1 MALIFRQSHRAGV
14 LSPSAGLSAAAKTPR
29 PPGSCFSNPTW
40 VPQSSRPQLVLHRQ
54 GPQKATFKAQTS
66 ISGLDNVPLYFK
78 ARCNPSPVCHRTL
91 SLSSSTLEKTTPS
104 LLLIFLWETI
114 SQAVLGSLLNLFY
127 HSRCLLQTRGMDSSS
142 PTQKKNV
149 LDR

>member
-14 LSPSAGLSAAAKTPR
+14 LSPSAGLSAAAETPR
-29 PPGSCFSNPTW
+29 PLGSCFSNPKALGPCLSYTGK
-40 VPQSSRPQLVLHRQ
+40 
-54 GPQKATFKAQTS
+54 GPQKAAFKAQTS

-78 ARCNPSPVCHRTL
+78 ASCNPSPVCHRTL

-114 SQAVLGSLLNLFY
+114 SEAVLGSLLNLFY
-127 HSRCLLQTRGMDSSS
+127 HSGFLLQTRGMDSSS
-142 PTQKKNV
+142 PSQK
-149 LDR
+149 RMY